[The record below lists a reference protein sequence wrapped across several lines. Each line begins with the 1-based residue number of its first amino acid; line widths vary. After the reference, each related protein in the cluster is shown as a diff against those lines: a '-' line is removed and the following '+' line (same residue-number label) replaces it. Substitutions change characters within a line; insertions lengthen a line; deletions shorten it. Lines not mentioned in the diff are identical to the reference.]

1 MWNAPTDYYK
11 QIEFYTI
18 TWFGTDTP
26 QYTAI
31 IHSLEKNEQFK
42 NREVSNADFVFDV
55 EMFGK
60 KIFAYSLNLSDW
72 IWTVDVKEHKLL
84 CFNIKKVDVLAAN
97 DVI

>member
-18 TWFGTDTP
+18 TWYGTDTP

-31 IHSLEKNEQFK
+31 IHSLEKKEQFK

-60 KIFAYSLNLSDW
+60 KIFAYSLIFSDW
-72 IWTVDVKEHKLL
+72 IWTVDVKEHKLF

>member
-1 MWNAPTDYYK
+1 MFFLFCSGDIELLKSCFNNKTDAFQIMWNAPTDYYK

-60 KIFAYSLNLSDW
+60 KIFAYSLNFSD
-72 IWTVDVKEHKLL
+72 
-84 CFNIKKVDVLAAN
+84 
-97 DVI
+97 